1 VRLVEAAIPI
11 SATPV
16 KSRAMWHLRN
26 LEAAMPFVR
35 PCEFR
40 GVHAG
45 VAVIVCPRKLSDAE
59 LRMIGR
65 QACLGKQDCTA
76 WFWDDRARAP
86 EAPPTLERP
95 MSEAQA
101 DAAVAIYIA
110 SLDRICRAEP
120 DEQAA

>member
-1 VRLVEAAIPI
+1 
-11 SATPV
+11 
-16 KSRAMWHLRN
+16 
-26 LEAAMPFVR
+26 MPFVR

-45 VAVIVCPRKLSDAE
+45 VAVIVCPPKLSDAE

-76 WFWDDRARAP
+76 WFWDDGARAP

-110 SLDRICRAEP
+110 SLDQSAGQSLTSRQP
-120 DEQAA
+120 DPMFNAGYRRHKTFRVGAGLP